1 MMECWADKTVSA
13 LTRKQ
18 LTVSRIAQFCR
29 TSSVLGRPNTCSV
42 SLLMKFMDMEAT
54 QYSRADP
61 AARASGTGRKLSGLL
76 LAFSCTHPRPQ

>member
-1 MMECWADKTVSA
+1 
-13 LTRKQ
+13 
-18 LTVSRIAQFCR
+18 
-29 TSSVLGRPNTCSV
+29 VLGRPNTCSV